1 MKSEISQNNIHYFEN
16 FGDIWYI
23 ILNGA
28 LLSLRWNR
36 ALRVHTIQFCRK
48 IVSNF
53 SSLNNVAYMTPC
65 RIIDLSPLSNRL
77 HLIILL
83 IFILF
88 IHGCADMRE
97 VVKSLPLY
105 IHPEEKIERNNF
117 FVAKEDDVIGRLAAI
132 ILEKGDSLP
141 DIARHFSLGIN
152 TVSAANP
159 GVDIWVPEARG
170 RILLPLSF
178 VLPDTRRKGIV
189 INLAAM
195 RLFYFKKDG
204 KLLAVST
211 YPVGIGTT
219 EQPSPLGRMY
229 ITRKKF
235 RPTWH
240 VPAVIAKD
248 HRKKGDPL
256 PAKVPPGPLN
266 PLGEYALYLSKSG
279 YLVHGTNKPAS
290 IGLRATYGCIRLYP
304 EDIKRLFENTPV
316 KTPVRIVNQPY
327 IVGQRDGIIY
337 IEAHTPFEESG
348 AAELKKA
355 YAKLRNIEKKSG
367 HPLDWKKVK
376 EVVAEARGFPV
387 PIFDIRHGNEKNGTE
402 TIKLRRP
409 DKLYGKPEIPELKT
423 EAWYVLAATLRDKV
437 DALRLAAIINHQG
450 PQIPARVLSMS
461 NRHRVLAGPFN
472 NRSEAKDAAKRLKI
486 DLEIDGI
493 LVEPIKES

>member
-1 MKSEISQNNIHYFEN
+1 
-16 FGDIWYI
+16 
-23 ILNGA
+23 
-28 LLSLRWNR
+28 
-36 ALRVHTIQFCRK
+36 
-48 IVSNF
+48 
-53 SSLNNVAYMTPC
+53 
-65 RIIDLSPLSNRL
+65 
-77 HLIILL
+77 
-83 IFILF
+83 
-88 IHGCADMRE
+88 MRE

-170 RILLPLSF
+170 TILLPLSF
-178 VLPDTRRKGIV
+178 ALPDTRRKGIV

-204 KLLAVST
+204 KLLTVST

-219 EQPSPLGRMY
+219 EQPTPIGQMY

-235 RPTWH
+235 QPTWY
-240 VPAVIAKD
+240 VPTVIAKD

-304 EDIKRLFENTPV
+304 EDIKRLYKNTPV

-327 IVGQRDGIIY
+327 LVGQRDGIIY
-337 IEAHTPFEESG
+337 IEAHKPFEESG
-348 AAELKKA
+348 TSELKKA

-367 HPLDWKKVK
+367 HAFDWKKVK
-376 EVVAEARGFPV
+376 EVVTEARGFPV
-387 PIFDIRHGNEKNGTE
+387 PIFDINRGSEKVVTE
-402 TIKLRRP
+402 TIKLWHP
-409 DKLYGKPEIPELKT
+409 GKLYGKPEIPELKT
-423 EAWYVLAATLRDKV
+423 GAWYVLAATLRDEV

-450 PQIPARVLSMS
+450 PQIPARVVSTS
-461 NRHRVLAGPFN
+461 DRHRVLAGPFN
-472 NRSEAKDAAKRLKI
+472 NRREAKDAAKRLKI

-493 LVEPIKES
+493 LVEPIKEGQPIALSSRLND